1 MNTRLQKILMVI
13 TLLSTSL
20 SMIATHYIN
29 HTGRMIVITNVSAH
43 KRTKKSYFT
52 TLKGYFNKHH
62 TVEQQT
68 PELIYF
74 IELENE
80 AEGDLD
86 NNQDDEITITSKGMS
101 DKRKLFPTNNF
112 FNYVITLNKYSS
124 KYEKFDI
131 NHAGQEETTK
141 AQKEEVK
148 KQKKMKRQKKQNI
161 EIIF

>member
-1 MNTRLQKILMVI
+1 MNAQLQKTLMVI

-43 KRTKKSYFT
+43 KRTKKSYLT
-52 TLKGYFNKHH
+52 TLKAYFNKKNQ
-62 TVEQQT
+62 VASQEPEQ
-68 PELIYF
+68 LYF

-112 FNYVITLNKYSS
+112 FNYAITLNKYSS

-148 KQKKMKRQKKQNI
+148 KMKKMKRQQKQSNQ
-161 EIIF
+161 